1 MDQQQ
6 PYGIHMG
13 RHGRDRMVVEFTAT
27 CAISDYHHY
36 NGEFE
41 FRSWWGVFDAI
52 SCDEA
57 CQWLATGRWFSPG
70 TPISSRNKTY
80 CHDIAEISL
89 KVALNTIALRPYGI
103 HNFLPIQQ

>member
-41 FRSWWGVFDAI
+41 FRSW
-52 SCDEA
+52 
-57 CQWLATGRWFSPG
+57 
-70 TPISSRNKTY
+70 
-80 CHDIAEISL
+80 
-89 KVALNTIALRPYGI
+89 
-103 HNFLPIQQ
+103 